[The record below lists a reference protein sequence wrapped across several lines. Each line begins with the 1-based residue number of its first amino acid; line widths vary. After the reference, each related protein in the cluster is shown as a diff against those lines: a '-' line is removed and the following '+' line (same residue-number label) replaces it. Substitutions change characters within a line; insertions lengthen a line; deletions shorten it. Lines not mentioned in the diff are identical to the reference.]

1 MPFLCHLGPKRQGRG
16 QINPSLVG
24 GTDGRR
30 STDKPTLQGRTVWE
44 RPTASIPHAPFVPS
58 RGRKAARA
66 RHTREAHIAS
76 LRHEGKSWSEVASVM
91 GLSTSRVR
99 AIHIRATSG
108 SSCSEVHK
116 DAIAQ

>member
-1 MPFLCHLGPKRQGRG
+1 MAKC
-16 QINPSLVG
+16 

-30 STDKPTLQGRTVWE
+30 STDKPTLQTLHGRTVWE

-58 RGRKAARA
+58 RGPKAARA

-76 LRHEGKSWSEVASVM
+76 LRQEGKAWSEVARLM

-99 AIHIRATSG
+99 AIHTRAMSA
-108 SSCSEVHK
+108 SNCSEVHN
-116 DAIAQ
+116 DAIAH